1 MMSGAFYK
9 CEKAISNYPYQE
21 SGTGWKTYFAASAYN
36 PIYGS
41 SDVVQPASISLIS
54 QIKF

>member
-1 MMSGAFYK
+1 MSGAFYK